1 RSSGGSPADRLL
13 LGGCRRSFGETPFRL
28 GWRDDEVLVCAVSSP
43 RTRRDVAH
51 FDKVPS
57 LYVGPREPEIIT
69 DGRRNIQACPMVEVR
84 LRPLILEN
92 ILKMIGAKRA
102 TIFPLR
108 VAGAV
113 AFSNCDPAIFAH

>member
-1 RSSGGSPADRLL
+1 MAA
-13 LGGCRRSFGETPFRL
+13 CN
-28 GWRDDEVLVCAVSSP
+28 DEVIVFAVASP
-43 RTRRDVAH
+43 RTRRHVAY
-51 FDKVPS
+51 FDKLPIR
-57 LYVGPREPEIIT
+57 YVGRREPEIIT
-69 DGRRNIQACPMVEVR
+69 DGRRNVQACPMVEIR